1 MKLTTTQ
8 LMIGALGV
16 AVAGYLYMQNKKK
29 KEALMGGGQA
39 TDPEQK
45 TEDAPVGGGGGGFGG
60 GSTTTAPIPAV
71 VVATPSVTPPKEPEE
86 KKPSKKPPVSIINKP
101 AVPVGKPISIPN
113 TMPSKNFVD
122 TDTEFMSFTHLDFD
136 GGFDY

>member
-8 LMIGALGV
+8 LMIGAVGV

-29 KEALMGGGQA
+29 KEALMGGGQ
-39 TDPEQK
+39 TPEQK
-45 TEDAPVGGGGGGFGG
+45 TEEASPSGGGGGGFGG
-60 GSTTTAPIPAV
+60 GGTTAPIPAV
-71 VVATPSVTPPKEPEE
+71 VVATPSVTPPKAPEE
-86 KKPSKKPPVSIINKP
+86 KKPEKAPMQIQPKPPVSSS
-101 AVPVGKPISIPN
+101 GKPTTIPN